1 MNTNR
6 LPLIGAL
13 ALAAALR
20 LAAYDGSGPRI
31 EVNYFEPA
39 HFTDVRDSY
48 PEGTDAG
55 RDYTLAE
62 LKSYLVKRALKF
74 VPAGQKL
81 VITITDVDLAGDFE
95 PWHGPQWT
103 DVRVVKDL
111 YPPSIKLTF
120 KLIDAQGNVLK
131 SNQRELRDLAFMMKI
146 TMAFRDDPLRHEK
159 ALLDDWLSEEFRE
172 TKAR

>member
-1 MNTNR
+1 MTAHR
-6 LPLIGAL
+6 FPLLVAL

-48 PEGTDAG
+48 PEGTDQG
-55 RDYTLAE
+55 RDYTLGE
-62 LKSYLVKRALKF
+62 LKSYLAKQALRF

-81 VITITDVDLAGDFE
+81 TITITDVDLAGDFE

-111 YPPSIKLTF
+111 YPPAITLNF
-120 KLIDAQGNVLK
+120 LLIDAQGNIVK
-131 SNQRELRDLAFMMKI
+131 AGKRELRDLGFLMKI
-146 TMAFRDDPLRHEK
+146 TMGFRDDPLRHEK
-159 ALLDDWLSEEFRE
+159 ALLDDWLSVEFRVA
-172 TKAR
+172 KGR